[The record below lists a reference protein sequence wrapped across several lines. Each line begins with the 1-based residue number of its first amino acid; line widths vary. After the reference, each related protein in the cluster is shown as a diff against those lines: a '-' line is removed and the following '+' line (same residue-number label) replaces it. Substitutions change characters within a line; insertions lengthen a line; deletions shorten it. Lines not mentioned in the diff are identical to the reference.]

1 MLKTTMKKYIIA
13 FFSLMVSLSVLAQDK
28 LNTGLN
34 IGYVS
39 STFIGSGIPHE
50 DLAPVSRAL
59 IGGYFRYLINDKFS
73 IQPEIDFYT
82 KGSRINT
89 IDNLYEYVYLNYLEI
104 PVLFALRLRNEKK
117 LQPMIIAGPALC
129 INTDASGSRG
139 YLNDVK
145 KIDAG
150 FIAGAG
156 IEVWKLSFQVRYDC
170 GVVRFDRSSQKLN
183 LRNSA
188 FSLLVGFNF
197 VNRKQS

>member
-1 MLKTTMKKYIIA
+1 
-13 FFSLMVSLSVLAQDK
+13 MVSLSILAQDK

-39 STFIGSGIPHE
+39 STFIGNGIPHKE
-50 DLAPVSRAL
+50 LAPVSSAL
-59 IGGYFRYLINDKFS
+59 IGGYFRYLLNDKFS

-82 KGSRINT
+82 KGSKINT
-89 IDNLYEYVYLNYLEI
+89 IDNLYEYVYLNYLEM
-104 PVLFALRLRNEKK
+104 PVLFVSRLRNEKK
-117 LQPMIIAGPALC
+117 LQPIFIAGPALS
-129 INTDASGSRG
+129 INTGASGSRG

-145 KIDAG
+145 RIDAG

-170 GVVRFDRSSQKLN
+170 GIVRFDKSSQDLN

-188 FSLLVGFNF
+188 LSVLVGFNF
-197 VNRKQS
+197 VNKKQP